1 MRNRIL
7 KAAVSLV
14 LALTICVTACT
25 TAFAA
30 SSKAVYLSDLV
41 LCAAQSADEAETKL
55 TKNGYKLMSEENLN
69 ESLSGSGM
77 YLGYKSTPNRSEAIT
92 DVAVMNMNGK
102 YSFSDYEVLI
112 DKMKEKVTETINGLI
127 PMITAFRTN
136 YKAGTGLALT
146 AYELLNKFY
155 EEDSSQ
161 GMGDYL
167 LKCDLEDTA
176 DIIKVFMQGNSAFV
190 VDIQQI
196 LFLAGSTTSD
206 QKWIEKMA
214 KSDEDYLLDIY
225 IDSYPTPNKAYK
237 ALAADYGD
245 SADTIRNTWD
255 IFYEDIN
262 EIIEEYYTEENGKL
276 KLNSQKLEQDVK
288 AADSQITEFDEN
300 ADDQTTAANLTQ
312 NMESQVVYQNVTE
325 VALVEYLNSLA
336 YCDGTMLDFFMRAG
350 DDVDD
355 TELYTLAYFMGN
367 KLCAQIENV
376 GLEQV
381 VSRVIV
387 DSDNA
392 DKDDFADI
400 IRALSAYDQISI
412 YEGVDRTL
420 FEDGVA
426 LTSSTTK
433 KYQSS
438 GKNWS
443 DDLFDRLFQPGKA
456 GEYKWCDFFAFY
468 VAPTVILAAST
479 VGIYAVVAQLERNLA
494 SSTTKNATDLVSKAT
509 SYEMI
514 YNEAETIY
522 AESSRASV
530 KMSSRIFFGKGSL
543 LSTKTL
549 GKVLL
554 GFRLCFLALTVVA
567 TITTAVMTFYTIFKE
582 NEAQIAKY
590 SAIPSHIVDTVST
603 ENGDDYVAYTVVP
616 NASGSSGDLNNFVSS
631 VGWLSLY
638 YTKDQSVGEPLTTKM
653 KVVKGSS
660 NMPLDYESV
669 TLFGEKNAFN
679 ISAKDYT
686 GFDDTAKGTYL
697 YFNRGEATTT
707 GSVLSNGNMA
717 ISLGVGAILG
727 IALSS
732 VFQSIK
738 GKRKKETPVV

>member
-1 MRNRIL
+1 ML
-7 KAAVSLV
+7 KNTLKPIVSVV
-14 LALTICVTACT
+14 LALAICITTCT

-30 SSKAVYLSDLV
+30 SNKSVYISDLV
-41 LCAAQSADEAETKL
+41 LCAAKSADEAETKL
-55 TKNGYKLMSEENLN
+55 AKSGYKLMSEENLN
-69 ESLSGSGM
+69 ESLTGNGM
-77 YLGYKSTPNRSEAIT
+77 YLGYKSTPNKSEAIT
-92 DVAVMNMNGK
+92 DVEVMNMNGK
-102 YSFSDYEVLI
+102 YSFSDYEVLL
-112 DKMKEKVTETINGLI
+112 DKMKEKVTQTINGLI

-136 YKAGTGLALT
+136 YKSGTGLALT
-146 AYELLNKFY
+146 AYELLNKFF

-167 LKCDLEDTA
+167 LGCDLEDTG
-176 DIIKVFMQGNSAFV
+176 DIIKVFMQGNSAFI

-196 LFLAGSTTSD
+196 LFLAGSTASD

-214 KSDEDYLLDIY
+214 NSEEDYLIDIY
-225 IDSYPTPNKAYK
+225 MDSYPTPNKAYQ

-245 SADTIRNTWD
+245 SIDAIRNTWD
-255 IFYEDIN
+255 NFYDDIN
-262 EIIEEYYTEENGKL
+262 KIKEEYYTEENGEL
-276 KLNSQKLEQDVK
+276 KLNSEKLNEDVET
-288 AADSQITEFDEN
+288 ANSQITEFDKN
-300 ADDQTTAANLTQ
+300 ANDETTASNLTR
-312 NMESQVVYQNVTE
+312 NMESQVVYQNATE
-325 VALVEYLNSLA
+325 IALIEYLKSLD
-336 YCDGTMLDFFMRAG
+336 YCDGTMFDFFMRSS

-367 KLCAQIENV
+367 KLCAQIENI

-387 DSDNA
+387 DSDTT

-400 IRALSAYDQISI
+400 IGALSKYDQISI

-420 FEDGVA
+420 FDDGIA

-443 DDLFDRLFQPGKA
+443 DDLFDRMFQPEKA

-468 VAPTVILAAST
+468 VAPTVVLAAAT
-479 VGIYAVVAQLERNLA
+479 IGIFAGIAQLERNLA
-494 SSTTKNATDLVSKAT
+494 NTATKNATDLVSKAT
-509 SYEMI
+509 SCELI
-514 YNEAETIY
+514 FNEAETIY
-522 AESSRASV
+522 AESSRASI
-530 KMSSRIFFGKGSL
+530 KMSSRVFFGKGSL

-567 TITTAVMTFYTIFKE
+567 TVVTAVMTFYTIFKDS
-582 NEAQIAKY
+582 EAQIAKY

-603 ENGDDYVAYTVVP
+603 DNGDDYVAYTVVP
-616 NASGSSGDLNNFVSS
+616 NTSGSSGDLNNYVSS
-631 VGWLSLY
+631 VGWLTLY
-638 YTKDQSVGEPLTTKM
+638 YTKDQSVGQPLTTKM

-707 GSVLSNGNMA
+707 GSIFSNGNMA
-717 ISLGVGAILG
+717 IAIGIGAVIG

-732 VFQSIK
+732 SIRNIK
-738 GKRKKETPVV
+738 GKKKKISATA